1 MGPRLPPPGKTVVTA
16 HHPRLDA
23 AYSVCAAVCG
33 MRTMHVL
40 RVTLRGNASCF
51 DRDTY
56 VAPADEAFTI
66 KITNS
71 AWTLSGQPVSAT
83 VLISPSNDPARVP
96 IPGRPGMGTCITS
109 KAVFVAPTITAPDTH
124 TAPVQPLRPGGYV
137 LQLSEGWCHQD
148 AALVVR
154 P

>member
-1 MGPRLPPPGKTVVTA
+1 
-16 HHPRLDA
+16 
-23 AYSVCAAVCG
+23 
-33 MRTMHVL
+33 MHV
-40 RVTLRGNASCF
+40 VQVNLRGNASCF

-56 VAPADEAFTI
+56 VAPAGKAFTI

-83 VLISPSNDPARVP
+83 VLISPSNDPARTPV
-96 IPGRPGMGTCITS
+96 PGRPGMGTCITS
-109 KAVFVAPTITAPDTH
+109 KAIFAAPTITAPDTQ
-124 TAPVQPLRPGGYV
+124 TFTVQRLPPGDYV
-137 LQLSEGWCHQD
+137 LQLSEGWCRQG